1 MSKLKKLI
9 DNKTPFAV
17 MEYYYWC
24 NSLKAE
30 TRKDYEL
37 IFINHANELAYK
49 KLDDLDKHF
58 FKRNKDK
65 MGLVVDNKHG
75 KVYEFLN
82 FKAFKQAN
90 KVENNFD

>member
-24 NSLKAE
+24 NSIKTE
-30 TRKDYEL
+30 TIKEYEL
-37 IFINHANELAYK
+37 IFINSQKELAYK
-49 KLDDLDKHF
+49 KLDDIDKHF

-65 MGLVVDNKHG
+65 IVLVVENKHG

-82 FKAFKQAN
+82 FKAFKEAK
-90 KVENNFD
+90 KVPNNFD

>member
-1 MSKLKKLI
+1 MTKLQKLI

-24 NSLKAE
+24 NSLKTE

-37 IFINHANELAYK
+37 IFITSENKLGYK
-49 KLDDLDKHF
+49 KLDDIDKHF
-58 FKRNKDK
+58 FKRSKEQ
-65 MGLVVDNKHG
+65 MELVVDNKHG

-82 FKAFKQAN
+82 FKEFKKAK
-90 KVENNFD
+90 KVQNNFD